1 MPRNRA
7 KLQTLT
13 RLLSHR
19 EQQARQAMA
28 ARQQAVEGARAQ
40 ADELAG
46 MQREYQERL
55 TTTSGA
61 GVRAS
66 DLQLWRRFTQSLDDV
81 VAVQGLQVEQL
92 RRELEQAQAD
102 CQAAR
107 VRSKGGE
114 LLEAAEQRRE
124 AHDERRQERVAG
136 SDLAARRSRL

>member
-1 MPRNRA
+1 MPRNRS
-7 KLQTLT
+7 KLQTLA

-19 EQQARQAMA
+19 EQLARQAMA

-55 TTTSGA
+55 TGASSA
-61 GVRAS
+61 GVQAS
-66 DLQLWRRFTQSLDDV
+66 DLRLWRRFTQSLEDV

-92 RRELEQAQAD
+92 CRELEQAQAD

-107 VRSKGGE
+107 MRSKGGE
-114 LLEAAEQRRE
+114 LLEEAEQRRE
-124 AHDERRQERVAG
+124 AHDQRRQERVAG

>member
-1 MPRNRA
+1 MPRNRS

-19 EQQARQAMA
+19 EQLARQAMA
-28 ARQQAVEGARAQ
+28 VRQQAAEGARAQ

-46 MQREYQERL
+46 MQHEYQERL
-55 TTTSGA
+55 NSASGA

-66 DLQLWRRFTQSLDDV
+66 DLQLWRRFTQSLEDV

-92 RRELEQAQAD
+92 RRELEQARAD
-102 CQAAR
+102 CQMAR

-114 LLEAAEQRRE
+114 LLEEAEQRRE
-124 AHDERRQERVAG
+124 ANDLRRQERVED
-136 SDLAARRSRL
+136 SDLAARRGRL

>member
-1 MPRNRA
+1 MPRERS

-19 EQQARQAMA
+19 EHLARQAMVQ
-28 ARQQAVEGARAQ
+28 RQQAMDNARAQ

-55 TTTSGA
+55 NDASGA

-81 VAVQGLQVEQL
+81 VTVQGLQVEQL
-92 RRELEQAQAD
+92 RRELEQAQSE
-102 CQAAR
+102 CLAAR

-114 LLEAAEQRRE
+114 LLEEAQQRRE
-124 AHDERRQERVAG
+124 DQRERRRERVQG
-136 SDLAARRSRL
+136 SDLAARRRDC